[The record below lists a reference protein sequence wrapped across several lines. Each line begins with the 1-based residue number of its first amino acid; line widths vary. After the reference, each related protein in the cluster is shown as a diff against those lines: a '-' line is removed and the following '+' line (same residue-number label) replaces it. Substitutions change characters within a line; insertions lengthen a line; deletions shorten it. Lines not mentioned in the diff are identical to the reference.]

1 MKKIIIYYWNCK
13 TKDFNLNYEH
23 NQEIPYSVDKRN
35 EIIDEILNKGY
46 NLMIRSHGCPPF
58 NISSDNLVI
67 YISQYSFGQ
76 R

>member
-1 MKKIIIYYWNCK
+1 MKKIIIYYWNGK
-13 TKDFNLNYEH
+13 KINDFCYEH
-23 NQEIPYSVDKRN
+23 NQEITYSVKRRN

-46 NLMIRSHGCPPF
+46 NLMIRSHNTKDIP
-58 NISSDNLVI
+58 SDNLVI

>member
-1 MKKIIIYYWNCK
+1 MKKIIIYYWYGSK

-46 NLMIRSHGCPPF
+46 NLMIRSHNTK
-58 NISSDNLVI
+58 NIPSDNLII
-67 YISQYSFGQ
+67 YISQYNFGQ